1 MNDET
6 NSGQTIIQEVNEV
19 PKSTNKDIWW
29 KILVIVIIIL
39 LLFGG
44 GFLAGRKSVKI
55 KTETIVEYVQLPPI
69 HDTIT
74 QFKPKYI
81 PADTA
86 SIIETCIANGLYAE
100 LFPWKHD
107 TVFTYRD
114 TLLMLADW
122 ASRREYAETLFD
134 IDTVGKLD
142 INIGV
147 QYNRMDTLSYVF
159 TPIQKQTTVIVEK
172 ERIFEPFLGGGISV
186 GIDASKN
193 ATPGAGVQI
202 GAFVKQNYGISLQYQ
217 YLFGNIQNHVVTAE
231 FLYKF

>member
-1 MNDET
+1 MTEEVKT
-6 NSGQTIIQEVNEV
+6 NNT
-19 PKSTNKDIWW
+19 KDLWW
-29 KILVIVIIIL
+29 KILIVVIVII
-39 LLFGG
+39 LLFLG
-44 GFLAGRKSVKI
+44 GFWAGRKTVKV

-86 SIIETCIANGLYAE
+86 NIIETCIKNGLYAD

-107 TVFTYRD
+107 TVFTHED
-114 TLLMLADW
+114 TTLIMGDW

-142 INIGV
+142 VNIGV
-147 QYNRMDTLSYVF
+147 QYNRMDTLSYTF
-159 TPIQKQTTVIVEK
+159 TPIQKQTTTIIVK
-172 ERIFEPFLGGGISV
+172 EPVFEPFLGGGLTV
-186 GIDASKN
+186 GIDANKK
-193 ATPGAGVQI
+193 ATPGAAVQL
-202 GAFVKQNYGISLQYQ
+202 GAFIKQNYGFSVEYQ
-217 YLFGNIQNHVVTAE
+217 YLFGDIQNHEVTAQ